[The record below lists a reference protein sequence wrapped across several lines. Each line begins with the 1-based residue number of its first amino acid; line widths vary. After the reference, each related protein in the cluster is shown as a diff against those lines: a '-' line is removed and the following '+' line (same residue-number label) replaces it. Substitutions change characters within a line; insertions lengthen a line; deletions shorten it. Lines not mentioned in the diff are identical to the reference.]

1 MSVQEEEVGVVTPAP
16 FEARSEERDG
26 VLVID
31 IRGELDLNTAPQ
43 LEELLAPAL
52 ASGDSAVAIDLT
64 GCEFI
69 DSTGI
74 ALIVRAWQA
83 LDADGGPGFALCG
96 LDDQVRRLL
105 RITGLESSIPIH
117 PGLDEALAELR
128 G

>member
-1 MSVQEEEVGVVTPAP
+1 MSGQEEKVRVVTPTP
-16 FEARSEERDG
+16 FEARREERDG
-26 VLVID
+26 VLVIG

-52 ASGDSAVAIDLT
+52 ASGDSAVAIDLSE
-64 GCEFI
+64 CEFI

-83 LDADGGPGFALCG
+83 LDGEGGPGFALCG

-117 PGLDEALAELR
+117 PGIDEAVAELR